1 MMNKLFIDTRT
12 GEIRTQFRI
21 SEIRFM
27 RELKNEDIVNNT
39 ENEIKKMIKK
49 EMIFRKAKGFD

>member
-1 MMNKLFIDTRT
+1 
-12 GEIRTQFRI
+12 
-21 SEIRFM
+21 M